1 MNAEPVRWPLQP
13 LTIRSEWSTPADG
26 LAARAFDHHLTAY
39 ADWLTTAGAEP
50 RLAIVLCA
58 GPGARDRFVAGL
70 DFDRVD
76 VVHAPATPARPLHP
90 KLLAHQGDHFNT
102 LLYVVDGFE
111 SGDPTELFAALQG
124 RVGVL
129 TGAAT
134 WVAIV
139 IESVEALCALY
150 DKAPRLAA
158 EARRRVLV
166 VGEPPT
172 PAPPAPDALRD
183 RWLRDNRIAEL
194 VFHHLAT
201 PDTPPSP
208 LDFGRLV
215 RSGYVDATVG
225 AKQHP
230 ERQRLA
236 ALWRAGADGP
246 LPFPA
251 AQAGRAAAIEAA
263 RRLGDRLATADR
275 AALDATLSGDPDAR
289 LAAGL
294 AADGIHG
301 ALAHLAA
308 VGRGEASGGP
318 ALITRLDGL
327 LTDAAPALRAHGQQ
341 AIAAAAAAL
350 GDLDRCESALAAAAD
365 AARAAGLIETWFE
378 VTEKQV
384 QIHTFLDRR
393 THARE
398 ALDRLEA
405 LTPALCSPFWAA
417 RLLLARGEFIAGLDA
432 ARAAEELSAAERTFA
447 AHGYPEWAELAAD
460 GAK

>member
-1 MNAEPVRWPLQP
+1 MNAERARWPLQP
-13 LTIRSEWSTPADG
+13 LTIRSEWSTPAAG
-26 LAARAFDHHLTAY
+26 LAGRAFDHHLTEY
-39 ADWLTTAGAEP
+39 ARWLTTAGAEP

-58 GPGARDRFVAGL
+58 GPGARDRFIAGL

-76 VVHAPATPARPLHP
+76 VVRAPATPARPLHP

-102 LLYVVDGFE
+102 LLYVIDGFE
-111 SGDPTELFAALQG
+111 NGDPAELFAALNG
-124 RVGVL
+124 RAGVI
-129 TGAAT
+129 TGVAT

-150 DKAPRLAA
+150 TKAPRLAA
-158 EARRRVLV
+158 EAKRRVLV
-166 VGEPPT
+166 VGAP
-172 PAPPAPDALRD
+172 PAPVAPAPDALRD
-183 RWLRDNRIAEL
+183 RWLRDNRVAEL
-194 VFHHLAT
+194 IFHHVAT
-201 PDTPPSP
+201 SDTPPSP

-215 RSGYVDATVG
+215 RSGYVDATLG

-230 ERQRLA
+230 ERQRLG
-236 ALWRAGADGP
+236 ALWQAGPDGP

-251 AQAGRAAAIEAA
+251 AQAGRAAAIEAL
-263 RRLGDRLATADR
+263 RRLGDRLAPADR
-275 AALDATLSGDPDAR
+275 AALDATLVGDPDAR

-294 AADGIHG
+294 DVDGLHG

-327 LTDAAPALRAHGQQ
+327 LKTSTPALRALGQQ
-341 AIAAAAAAL
+341 TIAAAAAAL
-350 GDLDRCESALAAAAD
+350 GDLDRCEAALVAAAD
-365 AARAAGLIETWFE
+365 AARDAGLLETWFE

-384 QIHTFLDRR
+384 QIHTYLDRR
-393 THARE
+393 ARARE

-417 RLLLARGEFIAGLDA
+417 RLLLARGELFAGLDA
-432 ARAAEELSAAERTFA
+432 ARATDEFAAAERLFA